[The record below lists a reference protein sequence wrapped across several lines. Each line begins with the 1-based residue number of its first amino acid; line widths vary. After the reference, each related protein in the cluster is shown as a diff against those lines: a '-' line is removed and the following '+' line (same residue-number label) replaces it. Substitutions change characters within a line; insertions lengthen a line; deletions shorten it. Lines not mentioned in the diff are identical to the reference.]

1 MIRCEGTAVFRRRG
15 ESHLCCCFV
24 LGCWFVSGGCYNRG
38 YGDRRQCH
46 RGGWLMR
53 RSFKF
58 QLRPTR
64 RQTDAL
70 TAMLADHC
78 ALYNAALQER
88 RDGYRHPSKS
98 RVRYGSQSAQLSG
111 IREFDEMN
119 DPCGGQSRWSFSS
132 QQATLR
138 RLNRSFDAF
147 FARVKRGEKPG
158 YPRFRSRRRFDT
170 VDFPVDGDGCRW
182 DSAVKTRH
190 GRATITSSWT
200 HVYLQ
205 GVGHIKVNVHRPV
218 TGRIKTLSVT
228 REGARWFIVLSC
240 DDIPVQP
247 LPPADSCV
255 GIDLA
260 TGTNGLAWTFDGEQ
274 LHNPR
279 AFAAIEKKLT
289 AVQQRADRRKPKP
302 GKRATAGYR
311 RLQQR
316 IAALHAKAAR
326 IRRDNHHKTALRLV
340 RGNDVIAHE
349 DIPTKQM
356 TKRAKPKPDPDNPGQ
371 FLSNNQAAKSG
382 LNKSILDAGWSQFLE
397 ILTAKA
403 ECAGRTMVAVNPA
416 YTSQTCH
423 RCESVD
429 AGARNG
435 KVYTCTNLDC
445 RWTGDADINAAENVL
460 RAGLVQLTAEQP
472 AA

>member
-1 MIRCEGTAVFRRRG
+1 
-15 ESHLCCCFV
+15 
-24 LGCWFVSGGCYNRG
+24 
-38 YGDRRQCH
+38 
-46 RGGWLMR
+46 MR
-53 RSFKF
+53 RTFKF

-88 RDGYRHPSKS
+88 RDAYRHPSKTKM
-98 RVRYGSQSAQLSG
+98 RYGSQSAQLTD
-111 IREFDEMN
+111 IRAFDETH
-119 DPCGGQSRWSFSS
+119 DPSGGQNRWSYSS

-138 RLNRSFDAF
+138 RLNRSFEAF
-147 FARVKRGEKPG
+147 FERVKRGEKPG
-158 YPRFRSRRRFDT
+158 YPRFRAYRRFDT
-170 VDFPVDGDGCRW
+170 VDFPKDGDGCRW
-182 DSAVKTRH
+182 DSGLKTKT

-200 HVYLQ
+200 HTYLQ
-205 GVGHIKVNVHRPV
+205 GVGHIKVNAHRPV
-218 TGRIKTLSVT
+218 VGRIKTLSVT
-228 REGARWFIVLSC
+228 REGTRWFIVVSC
-240 DDIPVQP
+240 DDVPAQP
-247 LPPADSCV
+247 LPRTDSAV

-260 TGTNGLAWTFDGEQ
+260 TGTNGLAWTSDGEQ

-279 AFAAIEKKLT
+279 AFASVEKKLA
-289 AVQQRADRRKPKP
+289 AVQQQADRRKPKP
-302 GKRATAGYR
+302 GRKASATYR
-311 RLQQR
+311 RLR
-316 IAALHAKAAR
+316 HRAAALHAKAAR

-371 FLSNNQAAKSG
+371 FLHNNQAAKSG

-423 RCESVD
+423 RCDNVD

-435 KVYTCTNLDC
+435 KVYTCTNLSC

-460 RAGLVQLTAEQP
+460 RAGLVQLPAEQS